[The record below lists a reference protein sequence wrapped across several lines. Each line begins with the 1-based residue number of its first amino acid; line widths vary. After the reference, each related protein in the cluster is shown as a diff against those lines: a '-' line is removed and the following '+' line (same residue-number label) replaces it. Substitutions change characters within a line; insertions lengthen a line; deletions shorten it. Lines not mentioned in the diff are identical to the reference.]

1 MEKLIH
7 GKFKQLA
14 WVTELISGL
23 LWISVKQVWP
33 HSDVCQ
39 LMWLKHK
46 VQLRVVGDYEKN
58 I

>member
-7 GKFKQLA
+7 GEFKQLA
-14 WVTELISGL
+14 QVTELISGL
-23 LWISVKQVWP
+23 LWISVKQVRP
-33 HSDVCQ
+33 HSKVCQ

-46 VQLRVVGDYEKN
+46 VQLGVMGDYKKS